1 MSVNISV
8 SNKNNTCD
16 DILQKLIKYNINCR
30 SIDTISIVDS
40 KIEKGCLLTF
50 GNNYNTKQNVN
61 KLWNIVN
68 SNDDYIC
75 SHLKIDGI
83 FDGCIYDYIK
93 CNNCPGPSGPSGRFG
108 PFGLINKFIVK

>member
-68 SNDDYIC
+68 SNNDYIC

-93 CNNCPGPSGPSGRFG
+93 CNNCPGPSGPSGPSG
-108 PFGLINKFIVK
+108 PINK